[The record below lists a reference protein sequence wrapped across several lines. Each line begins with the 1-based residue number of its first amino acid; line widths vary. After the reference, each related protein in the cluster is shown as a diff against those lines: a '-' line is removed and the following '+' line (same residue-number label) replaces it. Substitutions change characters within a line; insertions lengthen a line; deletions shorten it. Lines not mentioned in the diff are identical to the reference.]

1 MQVTINGQLMTMTLV
16 EELELNGIHV
26 VSANTDGIVIKLP
39 RNKFDLYKEITDR
52 WNETNKMGADFEE
65 YDELVTRDIN
75 NYFAIQ
81 VDGSMEFKGS
91 LDPKQYIKDLK
102 KGYDMPIVAQA
113 VFNYF
118 VHDTPV
124 MDTLRN
130 HKNILD
136 FCKTQNVGNQFEVI
150 YGKVI
155 DNVPTIV
162 TSQRHVRFYVS
173 NTGIRIQKRHKI
185 TGKTSNLASGLP
197 VTLLNNLD
205 DKPIDERDINYRYY
219 YEEAYKIIDPIK
231 LGISPQQKAND
242 KTGVTSGKL
251 AIKKYSRNYLTL
263 FDEED
268 LNE

>member
-1 MQVTINGQLMTMTLV
+1 MKNIDKNNSEDADGNAVNGL
-16 EELELNGIHV
+16 
-26 VSANTDGIVIKLP
+26 
-39 RNKFDLYKEITDR
+39 
-52 WNETNKMGADFEE
+52 
-65 YDELVTRDIN
+65 
-75 NYFAIQ
+75 
-81 VDGSMEFKGS
+81 
-91 LDPKQYIKDLK
+91 DLK